1 MVEQFPLWVG
11 GWFQLRADCIL
22 GLIEEQSLLR
32 KSSLENWLDWLLFGF
47 SATWPFVQFVY
58 KLYFLRPNY
67 VQHIEMMLQ
76 PSCISGFVVW
86 LWRVTQE
93 HKKGSEGYN
102 IGWLTWHHLI
112 LQNSWRAPVQIWQF
126 CPAFLWGWWIMDMD
140 IFIWI
145 GSRIELDWRLQVLF

>member
-58 KLYFLRPNY
+58 KLYFLPPDY

-102 IGWLTWHHLI
+102 IGWLTLI
-112 LQNSWRAPVQIWQF
+112 YGTIW
-126 CPAFLWGWWIMDMD
+126 
-140 IFIWI
+140 
-145 GSRIELDWRLQVLF
+145 SYRIHGEPLFKFDNFALLSCGGGG